1 MKLAQL
7 SVNKYW
13 LKVVYK
19 AGIFIDNERCLTCL
33 LFFVNFTF
41 LTFAHVTLEIIMLLT
56 RSSSSTYLRCCILSA
71 LGVFAVNTA
80 MAVTPAD
87 TDLETVNDSE
97 LPQVELDKIVVTATR
112 TPTKTSNV
120 IAQTRII
127 DSEEL
132 QRYQGQTALDI
143 LKHQPGFSHYTNGGS
158 GTTSNFYMRGY
169 DSKQVLVLI
178 DGVRYSSLSA
188 GGATLN
194 LLPADQIDRIEVL
207 YGASGSSIYGADA
220 MGGVIQVFTKGNN
233 IEQSNVAVTAGIG
246 SHNQYLYGA
255 SAQFTNDKGTTLS
268 LAASHNETDGFNATL
283 PGDLPSQTD
292 DDGFESD
299 NYSLLLNQ
307 KINDSLRFGISGL
320 YSKSTT
326 DIDAYDDY
334 MTGAP
339 ALKHAFS
346 DQESGAASAYL
357 EHFTDSSNTKLQYGY
372 SIDESTTYETD
383 ANNGSQYDTKQQ
395 QISLISVQ
403 DLPVGKLTLG
413 AEHLKQKLESN
424 VYDAD
429 DRKITSG
436 FLGYLLS
443 YNGFDAQ
450 ANIRYDDYS
459 DFDSETTYNLGGA
472 YNISPDFRIGA
483 SYAKGYRIPTFND
496 LYGPKSWGSNPNL
509 KPETSDNYEAFIE
522 YNTSL
527 QSTRI
532 TGYHNKVDDLIA
544 SDGKSTPEYIYGQRI
559 NTDKAKIKG
568 VTLTSDWVIDNYL
581 FGGSYDYQK
590 AKDDSDYT
598 GKVDYLGNPIDYN
611 GNYLPIRP
619 ENKGLIYLGYRLPS
633 LDIRAEYEYIGH
645 YYYSVNN
652 ADSQIID
659 SFGLFNISGNYQLTD
674 NLTMSARLN
683 NITNK
688 DYVTALGYNTDGTN
702 FFTSLTY
709 NWF

>member
-1 MKLAQL
+1 MSL
-7 SVNKYW
+7 S
-13 LKVVYK
+13 
-19 AGIFIDNERCLTCL
+19 
-33 LFFVNFTF
+33 
-41 LTFAHVTLEIIMLLT
+41 
-56 RSSSSTYLRCCILSA
+56 RSSSRTYLRLSILSA
-71 LGVFAVNTA
+71 LGLFAVNTA
-80 MAVTPAD
+80 MAATPEVIN
-87 TDLETVNDSE
+87 TNDSE
-97 LPQVELDKIVVTATR
+97 MPQVELDKIVVTATR

-120 IAQTRII
+120 VAQTRVI
-127 DSEEL
+127 DKEEL
-132 QRYQGQTALDI
+132 QRYQGQTALDV
-143 LKHQPGFSHYTNGGS
+143 LKRQPGFSHYTNGGA
-158 GTTSNFYMRGY
+158 GTTSNFYIRGY
-169 DSKQVLVLI
+169 DGKQVLVLI
-178 DGVRYSSLSA
+178 DGVRYSSLST

-194 LLPADQIDRIEVL
+194 LLPVDQIDRIEVL

-233 IEQSNVAVTAGIG
+233 IEQSNISVTAGIG
-246 SHNQYLYGA
+246 SHDQYLYGA
-255 SAQFTNDKGTTLS
+255 SAQFANDKGTTLS

-283 PGDLPSQTD
+283 PRDLPSQTD

-299 NYSLLLNQ
+299 NYSLFLNQ

-326 DIDAYDDY
+326 DIDSYDDY

-383 ANNGSQYDTKQQ
+383 VNNGSQYDTKQQ
-395 QISLISVQ
+395 QISLVRTQ
-403 DLPVGKLTLG
+403 TLPIGKAIIG
-413 AEHLKQKLESN
+413 AEHLNQELKSN
-424 VYDAD
+424 VYDAN
-429 DRKITSG
+429 DRKVKSG
-436 FLGYLLS
+436 FLSYLVS
-443 YNGFDAQ
+443 HNNIDAQ
-450 ANIRYDDYS
+450 ANVRYDDYS
-459 DFDSETTYNLGGA
+459 DFDSETTYNLGAAYHLTPEFRVGA
-472 YNISPDFRIGA
+472 N
-483 SYAKGYRIPTFND
+483 YAKGFRAPTFND
-496 LYGPKSWGSNPNL
+496 LYYPNSGNPNL

-522 YNTSL
+522 YNTGL
-527 QSTRI
+527 QSTRL
-532 TGYHNKVDDLIA
+532 TGYHNKVDDLI
-544 SDGKSTPEYIYGQRI
+544 SFVSIFDTDGKYAGGSSE
-559 NTDKAKIKG
+559 NVDKAKIKG
-568 VTLTSDWVIDNYL
+568 LTLTSDWVLDSYL
-581 FGGSYDYQK
+581 FGASYDYQK

-598 GKVDYLGNPIDYN
+598 GKVDDLGNPIDYN

-619 ENKGLIYLGYRLPS
+619 ENKGLIYLGYHLPS

-688 DYVTALGYNTDGTN
+688 EYVTALGYNTDGTN